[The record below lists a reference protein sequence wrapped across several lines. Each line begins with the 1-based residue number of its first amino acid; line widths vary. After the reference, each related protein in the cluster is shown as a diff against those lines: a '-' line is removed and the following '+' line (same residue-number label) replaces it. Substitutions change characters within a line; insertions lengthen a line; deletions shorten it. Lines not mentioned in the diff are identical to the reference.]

1 MVEIES
7 FNFSSDMPGRR
18 VMAGAQRLE
27 YGMSA
32 VSDPV
37 RASEELTAELEAYNR
52 AFSELELPWRWDAQT
67 LRHLLT
73 VAPDRDCVGAYV
85 ELNQPHL
92 LRVYEKAFLRDLV
105 SSARERCRQEASNPA

>member
-1 MVEIES
+1 
-7 FNFSSDMPGRR
+7 
-18 VMAGAQRLE
+18 MA
-27 YGMSA
+27 A

-37 RASEELTAELEAYNR
+37 KTSEELAAELEAYNR

-92 LRVYEKAFLRDLV
+92 LRVYEKAFLSDLV
-105 SSARERCRQEASNPA
+105 SSTRERCRQEASNPA

>member
-1 MVEIES
+1 MK
-7 FNFSSDMPGRR
+7 
-18 VMAGAQRLE
+18 
-27 YGMSA
+27 A
-32 VSDPV
+32 VSNPV
-37 RASEELTAELEAYNR
+37 ESTEALAAELEAYNR

-105 SSARERCRQEASNPA
+105 SSTRERCRLET